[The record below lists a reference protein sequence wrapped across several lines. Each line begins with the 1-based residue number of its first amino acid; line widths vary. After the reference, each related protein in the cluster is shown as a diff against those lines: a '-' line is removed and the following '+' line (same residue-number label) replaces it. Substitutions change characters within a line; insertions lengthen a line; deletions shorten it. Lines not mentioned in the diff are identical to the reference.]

1 MEAERLL
8 EDLLEQVLLNLID
21 FGDKDVKDFGFL
33 ASTLGLVVTDGF
45 GCLVLAKIKNS
56 LQSADDVVLAIV
68 G

>member
-1 MEAERLL
+1 METERLL
-8 EDLLEQVLLNLID
+8 EDLLEQVLLNFID
-21 FGDKDVKDFGFL
+21 FGDKDIEDFGLL

-45 GCLVLAKIKNS
+45 GCLVLARIKNS